1 MNSIARWSGYRRLR
15 PEPQKE
21 MKMTQDL
28 DKHDGTLLA
37 LVMNLQGTAMIQM
50 GKMADPMSGEVTRNL
65 EAARFTIDIL
75 EMLKDKCRTATRQ
88 EIVDML
94 DRSVMDLQLNYMD
107 EMKKGDEPEADE
119 SEKKDDDQPETPEE
133 ES

>member
-1 MNSIARWSGYRRLR
+1 
-15 PEPQKE
+15 
-21 MKMTQDL
+21 
-28 DKHDGTLLA
+28 
-37 LVMNLQGTAMIQM
+37 VMNLQGTAMIQM